1 MEVVAVIYYEKPARL
16 GFLNSLSVVSRGFT
30 VRHPEEILEC
40 TWSNQ
45 ISDFFFL
52 LFLFLVKL

>member
-16 GFLNSLSVVSRGFT
+16 GFLYEKPASLGFLNSL
-30 VRHPEEILEC
+30 LEY

-45 ISDFFFL
+45 ISDFFLFFF